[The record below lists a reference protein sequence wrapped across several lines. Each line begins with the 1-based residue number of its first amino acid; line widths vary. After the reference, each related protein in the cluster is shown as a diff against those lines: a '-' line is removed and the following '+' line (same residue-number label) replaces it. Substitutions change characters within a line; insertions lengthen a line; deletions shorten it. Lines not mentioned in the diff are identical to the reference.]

1 MFRTCLETLS
11 EFTDSTSKA
20 LPEKGFMNDVLTSAV
35 FPLFITNWNVA
46 NTIARQAMYV
56 LRNNDARLPSNSY
69 SRKTINI
76 KYYVCLAL
84 LIQHAQRMR
93 RIISSFG
100 LYGFTMFFSILSQK
114 REDFQRKVI
123 EHKTCVLIFSI
134 MLVWSISHSKKN
146 SEKCYH
152 KCA

>member
-1 MFRTCLETLS
+1 
-11 EFTDSTSKA
+11 
-20 LPEKGFMNDVLTSAV
+20 
-35 FPLFITNWNVA
+35 
-46 NTIARQAMYV
+46 MYV

-100 LYGFTMFFSILSQK
+100 LYGFTMFFPYYPRKGKIFREKLLNIK
-114 REDFQRKVI
+114 RVFW
-123 EHKTCVLIFSI
+123 FS
-134 MLVWSISHSKKN
+134 L
-146 SEKCYH
+146 
-152 KCA
+152 